1 MKKELKVLEKDKYRT
16 FYTTRL
22 DMKTEISALEEY
34 ERSLGV
40 NRGMAAKGQK
50 EQLQRIKGHVGALHA
65 TVEEFSERQKTQGTQ
80 QDYDKFL
87 TNLQKT
93 TDCIDHEIG
102 QFKKQSKAEYDLLL
116 HEERSLAN
124 EIDSLVARFD
134 SWENQKAI
142 PAAKVKTFERVQR
155 AVTNPN

>member
-50 EQLQRIKGHVGALHA
+50 EQL
-65 TVEEFSERQKTQGTQ
+65 
-80 QDYDKFL
+80 
-87 TNLQKT
+87 
-93 TDCIDHEIG
+93 
-102 QFKKQSKAEYDLLL
+102 
-116 HEERSLAN
+116 
-124 EIDSLVARFD
+124 
-134 SWENQKAI
+134 
-142 PAAKVKTFERVQR
+142 
-155 AVTNPN
+155 